1 MNGTIVMKILI
12 YNKGDKNNPN
22 FSANEN
28 KLNIV
33 IMKTPSLS
41 NKVFS
46 IFMYSFNTVYFTS
59 SVASDNVPPCAH
71 THTHDQKPSNR
82 KTQRRMIL
90 STYI

>member
-1 MNGTIVMKILI
+1 MNPIFQHLPFDAK
-12 YNKGDKNNPN
+12 
-22 FSANEN
+22 EN
-28 KLNIV
+28 KLNFV

>member
-1 MNGTIVMKILI
+1 MIKILR
-12 YNKGDKNNPN
+12 YNVGDKN
-22 FSANEN
+22 FSTYRSAKEN
-28 KLNIV
+28 KLNFV
-33 IMKTPSLS
+33 IMKTPSPS